1 MRIFST
7 LLLLVTCLSALAQN
21 NPATSSDI
29 IQPRTTPTRK
39 AAPPTTP
46 PANQPTAG
54 TAGTAKSAPTRYV
67 IPAFP
72 KTWQGKWKGT
82 LTSFTVPNR
91 MQRTP
96 MTLEILATPDTTRYV
111 FAVTYGSDSIKNR
124 RAYELLVLDAKR
136 GLYQIDQKNSI
147 KLESFFAANRLLS
160 GYTIQGVRVMTSYE
174 RRGENMIFDVVSGRD
189 AYIAASGGGKPAEAP
204 AEAKNLPVVQTYP
217 IGQWQRAV
225 LTRVSKPDA
234 NASAKTTATP
244 TKTPAKPGR
253 KL

>member
-1 MRIFST
+1 MRILTT
-7 LLLLVTCLSALAQN
+7 LLLLVICLSAFAQN

-39 AAPPTTP
+39 ATPPT
-46 PANQPTAG
+46 NPTAQNNAAN
-54 TAGTAKSAPTRYV
+54 TKSPVVVT

-96 MTLEILATPDTTRYV
+96 MTLEIIATPDTNRYV

-124 RAYELLVLDAKR
+124 RAYELLVVDARK

-160 GYTIQGVRVMTSYE
+160 EYTIQGIRVMTSYE
-174 RRGENMIFDVVSGRD
+174 RRGENMIFDVISGRD
-189 AYIAASGGGKPAEAP
+189 AYVAASGGGKPADAP
-204 AEAKNLPVVQTYP
+204 ADAKNLPVVQTYP

-225 LTRVSKPDA
+225 LARVSGKPVA
-234 NASAKTTATP
+234 NTTSSAAAP
-244 TKTPAKPGR
+244 TKSPAKPGR